1 MRRTRVSQTL
11 ELPIAPRPP
20 EETKQ
25 AWVYRCLRDRILAG
39 GLKQGDRLPASRVLA
54 KSWGVSRGI
63 VELAYEQLS
72 LEGYVESRIG
82 WGTEVIAGLCAG
94 PRNEEHRHDK
104 SGATDIISSA
114 NGSQVEPKR
123 AESGVIETSA
133 TSARLVDT
141 SLFTIRVWSRHLS
154 SAMKSL
160 TPALLAENDPKG
172 YRPLR
177 ESISR
182 YLRMTRGIQCDT
194 SQIVITTGIRHA
206 IDLVSKALHGN
217 ETAYYLEDPGY
228 KTIVPLLRTVVNR
241 IIYVPVDEEGFS
253 VNDAKVHRRSGIAYV
268 TPAHQAPLGMTMPVE
283 RRRQLLSWAKDCN
296 VWIVE
301 DDYDSE
307 FSYGGSPLPA
317 LKAIDHDDRVIH
329 CGSFNKS
336 LFPSLRI
343 GYMVIPDTILN
354 DVVTVRS
361 VTGRSNSIIEQL
373 ALTRYI
379 NDGDFARHLRAS
391 RDQYMRRRDLL
402 LAELRK
408 ALGDKLKV
416 TGEHAGF
423 HFVLWLPAGC
433 DEKQVVERLWCQGV
447 YLEGLG
453 EFARAVRMPPAI
465 VVGYASLHHERILQT
480 ARAIADALAAA
491 NGTSLVSPE
500 IAPQD
505 TSLAKHSLPASYPSF
520 DLG

>member
-1 MRRTRVSQTL
+1 MLSG
-11 ELPIAPRPP
+11 A
-20 EETKQ
+20 
-25 AWVYRCLRDRILAG
+25 
-39 GLKQGDRLPASRVLA
+39 LKQGDRLPASRVLA
-54 KSWGVSRGI
+54 KSWSVSRGI

-72 LEGYVESRIG
+72 LEGNVESRIG
-82 WGTEVIAGLCAG
+82 WGTVVIAGPCAG
-94 PRNEEHRHDK
+94 PGNEERRY
-104 SGATDIISSA
+104 GET
-114 NGSQVEPKR
+114 R
-123 AESGVIETSA
+123 ARPAENAEIETSP
-133 TSARLVDT
+133 TNARLVDT

-154 SAMKSL
+154 SAMRSL

-206 IDLVSKALHGN
+206 IDLASKALLAN

-228 KTIVPLLRTVVNR
+228 KTIIPLLRTVANR
-241 IIYVPVDEEGFS
+241 IIYVPVDGEGFS

-268 TPAHQAPLGMTMPVE
+268 TPAHQAPLGMTMSVE

-343 GYMVIPDTILN
+343 GYMVVPDAILN
-354 DVVTVRS
+354 EVVTARS

-373 ALTRYI
+373 ALARYI
-379 NDGDFARHLRAS
+379 NEGDFARHLRAS
-391 RDQYMRRRDLL
+391 RDVYMRRRDVL
-402 LAELRK
+402 LAELGK
-408 ALGDKLKV
+408 ALGDKFKV
-416 TGEHAGF
+416 SGEHAGF
-423 HFVLWLPAGC
+423 HFVLWLSAAC
-433 DEKQVVERLWCQGV
+433 DEKQVVEHLRRQDV
-447 YLEGLG
+447 YVEGLG
-453 EFARAVRMPPAI
+453 EFAREVRMPPAI

-480 ARAIADALAAA
+480 ARAIADPLATA
-491 NGTSLVSPE
+491 NTKSLISPE
-500 IAPQD
+500 IAARD
-505 TSLAKHSLPASYPSF
+505 ASLSKDSLATTNSSF
-520 DLG
+520 DQR

>member
-1 MRRTRVSQTL
+1 MLSG
-11 ELPIAPRPP
+11 A
-20 EETKQ
+20 
-25 AWVYRCLRDRILAG
+25 
-39 GLKQGDRLPASRVLA
+39 LKQGDRLPASRALA
-54 KSWGVSRGI
+54 KSWSVSRGI

-82 WGTEVIAGLCAG
+82 WGTVVIAGPCAG
-94 PRNEEHRHDK
+94 PGNEERRHGETRAK
-104 SGATDIISSA
+104 P
-114 NGSQVEPKR
+114 VEN
-123 AESGVIETSA
+123 AESETSP
-133 TSARLVDT
+133 TNARLVDT

-228 KTIVPLLRTVVNR
+228 KTIVPLLRTVANG
-241 IIYVPVDEEGFS
+241 IIYVPVDREGFS
-253 VNDAKVHRRSGIAYV
+253 VDDAKVDRRSGIAYV
-268 TPAHQAPLGMTMPVE
+268 TPAHQAPLGMTMSVE

-296 VWIVE
+296 IWIVE

-343 GYMVIPDTILN
+343 GYMVVPDAILN
-354 DVVTVRS
+354 EVVTVRS

-373 ALTRYI
+373 ALARYI

-408 ALGDKLKV
+408 TLGGKLKV

-433 DEKQVVERLWCQGV
+433 DEQQVVDHLRRQGIFV
-447 YLEGLG
+447 EGLG
-453 EFARAVRMPPAI
+453 EFARAHQMPPAI
-465 VVGYASLHHERILQT
+465 VVGYASLHHEWILQT
-480 ARAIADALAAA
+480 ARAIADALAA
-491 NGTSLVSPE
+491 TSGNSLISPE
-500 IAPQD
+500 IAKRD
-505 TSLAKHSLPASYPSF
+505 TPPTKHSLPVSNSSF
-520 DLG
+520 DQRSQSSGT

>member
-25 AWVYRCLRDRILAG
+25 AWVYRCLRDRIFAG
-39 GLKQGDRLPASRVLA
+39 ALKQGDRLPASRGLA

-72 LEGYVESRIG
+72 LEGYVESRVG
-82 WGTEVIAGLCAG
+82 WGTEVIADPCAARG
-94 PRNEEHRHDK
+94 TKERRHGKTRAK
-104 SGATDIISSA
+104 S
-114 NGSQVEPKR
+114 
-123 AESGVIETSA
+123 AENPEIETSP
-133 TSARLVDT
+133 TNARLVDT
-141 SLFTIRVWSRHLS
+141 SLFTIRVWSRHLR

-228 KTIVPLLRTVVNR
+228 KTIVPLLRTVANR
-241 IIYVPVDEEGFS
+241 IIYVPVDEQGFS
-253 VNDAKVHRRSGIAYV
+253 VNHADVHRRSGIAYV
-268 TPAHQAPLGMTMPVE
+268 TPAHQAPLGMTMSVE
-283 RRRQLLSWAKDCN
+283 RRRQLLSWANDSD

-343 GYMVIPDTILN
+343 GYMVVPHAILN
-354 DVVTVRS
+354 EVVTVRS

-373 ALTRYI
+373 ALARYI
-379 NDGDFARHLRAS
+379 NEGDFARHLRAS
-391 RDQYMRRRDLL
+391 RDQYMRRRNLL

-416 TGEHAGF
+416 TGEQAGF
-423 HFVLWLPAGC
+423 HFVLWLSAACG
-433 DEKQVVERLWCQGV
+433 EKQVVEHLRRQDV
-447 YLEGLG
+447 YVEGLG
-453 EFARAVRMPPAI
+453 EFAREVRMPSAI

-480 ARAIADALAAA
+480 ARAIADALATA
-491 NGTSLVSPE
+491 NAKSLISPE
-500 IAPQD
+500 IAARD
-505 TSLAKHSLPASYPSF
+505 ASLSKDSLATTNSSF
-520 DLG
+520 DQR

>member
-1 MRRTRVSQTL
+1 M
-11 ELPIAPRPP
+11 
-20 EETKQ
+20 
-25 AWVYRCLRDRILAG
+25 LAG
-39 GLKQGDRLPASRVLA
+39 ALKQGDRLPASRVLA
-54 KSWGVSRGI
+54 KSWSVSRGI

-82 WGTEVIAGLCAG
+82 WGTEVIAGPCAG
-94 PRNEEHRHDK
+94 PGNEERRHGK
-104 SGATDIISSA
+104 T
-114 NGSQVEPKR
+114 R
-123 AESGVIETSA
+123 AKPIENAGIETPP
-133 TSARLVDT
+133 TNARLVDT

-228 KTIVPLLRTVVNR
+228 KTIVPLLRTVANR
-241 IIYVPVDEEGFS
+241 IIYVPVDREGFS
-253 VNDAKVHRRSGIAYV
+253 VDDAKVHRRSGIAYV
-268 TPAHQAPLGMTMPVE
+268 TPAHQAPLGMTMSVE

-317 LKAIDHDDRVIH
+317 LKAIDQDDRVIH

-343 GYMVIPDTILN
+343 GYMVVPDAILN
-354 DVVTVRS
+354 EVVTVRS

-373 ALTRYI
+373 ALARYI

-391 RDQYMRRRDLL
+391 RDQYKRRRDLL

-408 ALGDKLKV
+408 TPGGKLQV

-423 HFVLWLPAGC
+423 HFVLWLPAEC
-433 DEKQVVERLWCQGV
+433 SEQQVVDHLRRQGIFV
-447 YLEGLG
+447 EGLC
-453 EFARAVRMPPAI
+453 EFARAIHMPAAI
-465 VVGYASLHHERILQT
+465 VVGYASLRYERISQT
-480 ARAIADALAAA
+480 ARAIADALAAEK
-491 NGTSLVSPE
+491 GISLASLE
-500 IAPQD
+500 IAPRD
-505 TSLAKHSLPASYPSF
+505 ASLAKHSLPT
-520 DLG
+520 

>member
-20 EETKQ
+20 GETKQ

-39 GLKQGDRLPASRVLA
+39 ALKQGDRLPASRVLA

-82 WGTEVIAGLCAG
+82 WGTEVIARPCIEPGNEKRRPSKARATGLMS
-94 PRNEEHRHDK
+94 R
-104 SGATDIISSA
+104 A
-114 NGSQVEPKR
+114 NGSQVE
-123 AESGVIETSA
+123 ISA

-141 SLFTIRVWSRHLS
+141 SLFAIKVWSRHLS

-172 YRPLR
+172 YRLLR

-228 KTIVPLLRTVVNR
+228 KTVVPLLRTVANR
-241 IIYVPVDEEGFS
+241 IIYVPVDGEGFS
-253 VNDAKVHRRSGIAYV
+253 VNDAEVHRRSGIAYV
-268 TPAHQAPLGMTMPVE
+268 TPAHQAPLGMTMSVE
-283 RRRQLLSWAKDCN
+283 RRRQLLSWAKDRS

-307 FSYGGSPLPA
+307 FSYRGSPLPA
-317 LKAIDHDDRVIH
+317 LKAVDHDDRVIH

-343 GYMVIPDTILN
+343 GYMVVPDAILS

-373 ALTRYI
+373 ALARYV
-379 NDGDFARHLRAS
+379 DEGDFARHLRAS
-391 RDQYMRRRDLL
+391 RDQYMQRRDLL
-402 LAELRK
+402 LAELRN
-408 ALGDKLKV
+408 ALGDRFTV

-423 HFVLWLPAGC
+423 HFVLWLPAGSNEIRIV
-433 DEKQVVERLWCQGV
+433 DRLRRQGMLV
-447 YLEGLG
+447 EGLG
-453 EFARAVRMPPAI
+453 EFARAHQMPPAI
-465 VVGYASLHHERILQT
+465 VVGYASLHQERILQT
-480 ARAIADALAAA
+480 ARAIADALAAES
-491 NGTSLVSPE
+491 GISLISPE
-500 IAPQD
+500 ITPREA
-505 TSLAKHSLPASYPSF
+505 SLAKHSSPASYNSF
-520 DLG
+520 DER

>member
-11 ELPIAPRPP
+11 ELSIAPRPP
-20 EETKQ
+20 GETKQ
-25 AWVYRCLRDRILAG
+25 AWVYRCLRDRIFSGA
-39 GLKQGDRLPASRVLA
+39 LKQGDRLPASRVLA
-54 KSWGVSRGI
+54 KGWGVSRGI
-63 VELAYEQLS
+63 VEVAYEQLS

-82 WGTEVIAGLCAG
+82 WGTEVIAGPFTK
-94 PRNEEHRHDK
+94 PRTEEQRHDK
-104 SGATDIISSA
+104 LRAADAISSA
-114 NGSQVEPKR
+114 NGSQAKR
-123 AESGVIETSA
+123 KQTESGVIRTSA
-133 TSARLVDT
+133 TSARLPDT
-141 SLFTIRVWSRHLS
+141 SLFNIRVWSRHLN

-206 IDLVSKALHGN
+206 IDLASKALLAK

-228 KTIVPLLRTVVNR
+228 KTIVPILRAVANR
-241 IIYVPVDEEGFS
+241 IIYVPVDGEGFS
-253 VNDAKVHRRSGIAYV
+253 VSDAKVHRQSGIAYV
-268 TPAHQAPLGMTMPVE
+268 TPAHQAPLGITMSVE
-283 RRRQLLSWAKDCN
+283 RRRQLLSWAKDRN

-307 FSYGGSPLPA
+307 FSYGSSPLPA

-343 GYMVIPDTILN
+343 GYMVVPDAILKE
-354 DVVTVRS
+354 VVTVRS
-361 VTGRSNSIIEQL
+361 VTGRSNSIVEQMAL
-373 ALTRYI
+373 AKYI

-433 DEKQVVERLWCQGV
+433 DEKQVVERLWHQGV
-447 YLEGLG
+447 YVEGLG
-453 EFARAVRMPPAI
+453 EFARAVHMPPAL

-491 NGTSLVSPE
+491 NGISLISRE
-500 IAPQD
+500 IAPRD
-505 TSLAKHSLPASYPSF
+505 ASLVKHSSAPNSSF
-520 DLG
+520 DRP

>member
-20 EETKQ
+20 RETKQ

-39 GLKQGDRLPASRVLA
+39 ALKQGDRLPASRVLA

-82 WGTEVIAGLCAG
+82 WGTEVIARPCIERGNEKHLHGKARATGLMS
-94 PRNEEHRHDK
+94 K
-104 SGATDIISSA
+104 A

-123 AESGVIETSA
+123 AESGVIETPP

-141 SLFTIRVWSRHLS
+141 SLFAIKVWSRHLS

-228 KTIVPLLRTVVNR
+228 KTVVPLLRTVANR
-241 IIYVPVDEEGFS
+241 IIYVPVDGEGFS
-253 VNDAKVHRRSGIAYV
+253 VNDAEVHRRSGIAYV
-268 TPAHQAPLGMTMPVE
+268 TPAHQAPLGITMSVE
-283 RRRQLLSWAKDCN
+283 RRRQLLSWASDCN

-307 FSYGGSPLPA
+307 FSYGSSPLPA
-317 LKAIDHDDRVIH
+317 LKAVDHDDRVIH

-343 GYMVIPDTILN
+343 GYMVVPDAILSE
-354 DVVTVRS
+354 VVTVRS

-373 ALTRYI
+373 ALTRYVD
-379 NDGDFARHLRAS
+379 DGDFARHLRAS
-391 RDQYMRRRDLL
+391 RDQYMQRRDLL
-402 LAELRK
+402 LAELRN
-408 ALGDKLKV
+408 ALGDTFAV

-423 HFVLWLPAGC
+423 HFVLWLPPGY
-433 DEKQVVERLWCQGV
+433 DEIRIVDRLRRQGMLV
-447 YLEGLG
+447 EGLG
-453 EFARAVRMPPAI
+453 EFARAHQMPPAI
-465 VVGYASLHHERILQT
+465 VVGYASLHQERILQT
-480 ARAIADALAAA
+480 ARAIADALAAE
-491 NGTSLVSPE
+491 NGISLISPE
-500 IAPQD
+500 ITPREA
-505 TSLAKHSLPASYPSF
+505 SLAKQS
-520 DLG
+520 

>member
-1 MRRTRVSQTL
+1 M
-11 ELPIAPRPP
+11 
-20 EETKQ
+20 
-25 AWVYRCLRDRILAG
+25 YRCLRDRILEGA
-39 GLKQGDRLPASRVLA
+39 LRPGDRLPASRVLA
-54 KSWGVSRGI
+54 KSWCVSRGI

-82 WGTEVIAGLCAG
+82 WGTEVIAGLSIG
-94 PRNEEHRHDK
+94 PGNEEHRHDK
-104 SGATDIISSA
+104 ARATDAKSNEKEPQIERKP
-114 NGSQVEPKR
+114 VEKP
-123 AESGVIETSA
+123 EIETSP
-133 TSARLVDT
+133 THARLADT
-141 SLFTIRVWSRHLS
+141 SLFAIRVWSRHLS

-172 YRPLR
+172 YRSLR

-206 IDLVSKALHGN
+206 IDLISKTLHGN
-217 ETAYYLEDPGY
+217 ETAHYLEDPGY
-228 KTIVPLLRTVVNR
+228 KTIVPLLRTVENR
-241 IIYVPVDEEGFS
+241 ILYVPVDGEGFS

-268 TPAHQAPLGMTMPVE
+268 TPAHQAPLGMTMSLE
-283 RRRQLLSWAKDCN
+283 RRRQLLSWAKECN

-307 FSYGGSPLPA
+307 FSYAGSPLPA

-343 GYMVIPDTILN
+343 GYMVVPDAILKE
-354 DVVTVRS
+354 VATVRS

-373 ALTRYI
+373 ALARYI
-379 NDGDFARHLRAS
+379 NEGDFARHLRAS
-391 RDQYMRRRDLL
+391 RDQYVRRRDLL
-402 LAELRK
+402 LTELRK

-416 TGEHAGF
+416 SGEHAGF

-433 DEKQVVERLWCQGV
+433 DEKQVVERLWRQDV
-447 YLEGLG
+447 YVEGLG
-453 EFARAVRMPPAI
+453 EFARKVHMPPAI
-465 VVGYASLHHERILQT
+465 VVGYASLHHERILRT
-480 ARAIADALAAA
+480 AQALADALAAA
-491 NGTSLVSPE
+491 DGMSLISREIVSRE
-500 IAPQD
+500 V
-505 TSLAKHSLPASYPSF
+505 SLANHSIASNSSF
-520 DLG
+520 D

>member
-25 AWVYRCLRDRILAG
+25 AWVYRCLRDRILSGA
-39 GLKQGDRLPASRVLA
+39 LKQGDRLPASRVLA
-54 KSWGVSRGI
+54 KSWIVSRGI
-63 VELAYEQLS
+63 VELAYEQLA

-82 WGTEVIAGLCAG
+82 WGTEVSAG
-94 PRNEEHRHDK
+94 PCTGPTREEHRHSKARAKPVED
-104 SGATDIISSA
+104 AAI
-114 NGSQVEPKR
+114 GSPP
-123 AESGVIETSA
+123 T
-133 TSARLVDT
+133 TARLVDT
-141 SLFTIRVWSRHLS
+141 SLFAIRVWGRHLS

-206 IDLVSKALHGN
+206 IDLVSKALYGN
-217 ETAYYLEDPGY
+217 EAVYYLEDPGY
-228 KTIVPLLRTVVNR
+228 KTIVPLLRTVENR
-241 IIYVPVDEEGFS
+241 IIYVPVDGEGFS

-268 TPAHQAPLGMTMPVE
+268 TPAHQAPLGMTMSVE

-343 GYMVIPDTILN
+343 GYMVVPDAILN
-354 DVVTVRS
+354 EVVTVRS
-361 VTGRSNSIIEQL
+361 VTGRSNSIIDQL
-373 ALTRYI
+373 ALARYI
-379 NDGDFARHLRAS
+379 NEGDFARHLRAS
-391 RDQYMRRRDLL
+391 RDQYMRRRNLL

-416 TGEHAGF
+416 TGEQAGF
-423 HFVLWLPAGC
+423 HFVLWLPVEC
-433 DEKQVVERLWCQGV
+433 DEKQVVERLRRQEV
-447 YLEGLG
+447 YVEGLG
-453 EFARAVRMPPAI
+453 EFARAVHMPPAI
-465 VVGYASLHHERILQT
+465 VVGYASLDDERILRT
-480 ARAIADALAAA
+480 ARAIADALVAE
-491 NGTSLVSPE
+491 NGTSLISPE
-500 IAPQD
+500 IALQD
-505 TSLAKHSLPASYPSF
+505 TSRAKHSLPASYRSF
-520 DLG
+520 DQR